1 MFAIVACS
9 SYARTPRFPE
19 ISLWEGG
26 DRLAPRKVE
35 AVGGTSQRRI
45 LERMERKT
53 SPRRRWLIILAVVVA
68 SVGVFY
74 AAPVLGLEID
84 DGVSVPSI
92 TQARLPDGLVID
104 RSGTM
109 CASGGCWLD
118 VAIDEERSTP
128 DAVAELMKADHTC
141 SVVSALDL
149 RRVCVD
155 LDENHRGR
163 LYVSYKRILNS

>member
-1 MFAIVACS
+1 MEKKAS
-9 SYARTPRFPE
+9 S
-19 ISLWEGG
+19 
-26 DRLAPRKVE
+26 
-35 AVGGTSQRRI
+35 
-45 LERMERKT
+45 
-53 SPRRRWLIILAVVVA
+53 RRRWLIVAVIILTA
-68 SVGVFY
+68 VGVFY
-74 AAPVLGLEID
+74 ATPVLGLEID
-84 DGVSVPSI
+84 DGASVPSI
-92 TQARLPDGLVID
+92 TQARLPEGLVID
-104 RSGTM
+104 HSGTM

-118 VAIDEERSTP
+118 VTIDEERSSP